1 MDACRRRYGDSFSV
15 SFLGFQRPLV
25 MLSDPQAIRAL
36 YAQREQLLPPGRRLA
51 LRPIMGPQSLLL
63 LEGAAHLERR
73 RLMLPP
79 FHGERMRGFE
89 VQMREIVQAQ
99 VERWPEGAELELL
112 PRARAITLEVIL
124 ALVFG
129 VSEPARLAR
138 LRELLPKLLDAVSSI
153 SVSFRVLLANRLGR
167 PDPLPAFAALTRDI
181 DAVLMENIA
190 ERRRAGADRERSD
203 VLSLLLDARFEDG
216 SAMSDREL
224 RDQLVTLLLAGHET
238 TATALAWTFD
248 LLAHE
253 PAVLARLCSEVR
265 GESGESYLRAVIAES
280 LRLRPVVPMAGRRLA
295 EELRCDGL
303 VLPAGTDV
311 TPAIWLTHTRADIY
325 PDPYAFRPERFLE
338 QAPATYAWIP
348 FGGGVRRCLGA
359 AFAELEMRVV
369 LSCVLERFEL
379 STRRRAERV
388 LRRGVTLAPRHGSRV
403 RLRRY
408 TPRVQARPRSS
419 SVASTRGSAAAVRRQ
434 EPSAP

>member
-1 MDACRRRYGDSFSV
+1 MHEIV
-15 SFLGFQRPLV
+15 S
-25 MLSDPQAIRAL
+25 
-36 YAQREQLLPPGRRLA
+36 
-51 LRPIMGPQSLLL
+51 
-63 LEGAAHLERR
+63 AHLER
-73 RLMLPP
+73 
-79 FHGERMRGFE
+79 
-89 VQMREIVQAQ
+89 
-99 VERWPEGAELELL
+99 WPVGVELELL
-112 PRARAITLEVIL
+112 PRTRAITLEVIL
-124 ALVFG
+124 RLVFG

-138 LRELLPKLLDAVSSI
+138 LRELLPKLLDGVSSI
-153 SVSFRVLLANRLGR
+153 SVSFRVLLASRLGR

-181 DAVLMENIA
+181 DEVLMEDIA
-190 ERRRAGADRERSD
+190 ARRRDGAAATSEHSD

-253 PAVLARLCSEVR
+253 PAALARLCAEVR
-265 GESGESYLRAVIAES
+265 ERDGERYLRAVIAES
-280 LRLRPVVPMAGRRLA
+280 LRLRPVVPLAGRRLA
-295 EELRCDGL
+295 EELRCDDL
-303 VLPAGTDV
+303 VLPVGTDV
-311 TPAIWLTHTRADIY
+311 TPAIWLTHTRSDIY
-325 PDPYAFRPERFLE
+325 PDPYRFRPERFLE
-338 QAPATYAWIP
+338 QAPSTYAWIP

-379 STRRRAERV
+379 STRRRSERV
-388 LRRGVTLAPRHGSRV
+388 LRRGVTFAPRHGSRV
-403 RLRRY
+403 RLRGY

-434 EPSAP
+434 EPSAL